1 MRAANSEASSYSGNE
16 MEILAFNSDF
26 NSIGS
31 FVVHVL
37 FGAVAGGLF
46 AMLYMQRSVRQPA
59 AGWSAAPQS
68 RRPALKSALGV
79 FLVPTLLFGL
89 WGYCSYL
96 TPFFAARLSAADI
109 TFEYR
114 FPERLV
120 TVKRQEIERVVK
132 GLGGEKG
139 PWVHMVVYTKDGRSF
154 ESVPIKAEQ
163 FEWLKFRIQPAS

>member
-1 MRAANSEASSYSGNE
+1 MLTASHAGNQ
-16 MEILAFNSDF
+16 METLAFNSDF

-46 AMLYMQRSVRQPA
+46 AMLYLQRSIRQPGT
-59 AGWSAAPQS
+59 GWSTAPDS
-68 RRPALKSALGV
+68 RRPALKLAIGV
-79 FLVPTLLFGL
+79 FLVPTLMFAL
-89 WGYCSYL
+89 WAYFSYL
-96 TPFFAARLSAADI
+96 TPFFAARMSAADI

-114 FPERLV
+114 FPERVV
-120 TVKRQEIERVVK
+120 TVKRQDIERVVR
-132 GLGGEKG
+132 GLGGEQG
-139 PWVHMVVYTKDGRSF
+139 PWVHLVVYTKDGRRF